1 MEAAAY
7 CTERLTMGQ
16 VAVDIMDG
24 IDPMLE
30 AIGLSNEEKGDVYY
44 LIGELAN
51 IDEIQQAR
59 LVQAIAETIAAG
71 IYQEH
76 FSDLFAEA

>member
-51 IDEIQQAR
+51 IDEIQQAQ
-59 LVQAIAETIAAG
+59 LVQALAETIAAG